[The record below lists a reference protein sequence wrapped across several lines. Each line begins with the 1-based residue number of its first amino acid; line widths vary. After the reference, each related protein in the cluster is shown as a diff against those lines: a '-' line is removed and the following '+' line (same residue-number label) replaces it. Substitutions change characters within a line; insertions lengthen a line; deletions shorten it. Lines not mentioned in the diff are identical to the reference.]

1 MNKIKNKLKLFS
13 KHPFFSFIVFG
24 VILLIIPLFGN
35 LFTVTFT
42 DSVAKTLIYF
52 IVGLGFSL
60 LIGYGGLASLGTSS
74 FIAIGTF
81 TIYGVMDVFNLPFIL
96 AIIISLVIAIVV
108 GALFGFVSLRIEG
121 MYLAIVTL
129 GLSEIMIELFK
140 NFDRFTGGVSGTT
153 FTGLSL
159 FGISLNSSQTFY
171 ILIIAVILAMIFT
184 YNLINSPTGRALL
197 SIKNSDSA
205 AQAMG
210 ISVIKYRLI
219 AFMVS
224 SVYAVIGGL
233 FYMSYVRFSMGST
246 WGLAVSLN
254 ILAAVVVGGAKSIWG
269 VLIGTFVIFGLDMM
283 VFKSI
288 PILSNSRYANFS
300 FIISGILIIVVI
312 MYYPSGLVG
321 LFNKLKYKIST
332 KYKQLTTKKEV
343 RKDE

>member
-1 MNKIKNKLKLFS
+1 
-13 KHPFFSFIVFG
+13 
-24 VILLIIPLFGN
+24 
-35 LFTVTFT
+35 
-42 DSVAKTLIYF
+42 
-52 IVGLGFSL
+52 
-60 LIGYGGLASLGTSS
+60 
-74 FIAIGTF
+74 
-81 TIYGVMDVFNLPFIL
+81 MDVFNLPFIL